1 MISFF
6 LISENKGVALFLMF
20 VEYVFSPVNL
30 GHLHSL
36 FYFSPFSFV
45 FCCLPNSS
53 RSAFHILFFFSFF
66 FSSHKLTEIH
76 LLDF

>member
-1 MISFF
+1 MISF

-53 RSAFHILFFFSFF
+53 RSAFHILLLLLFSCFF
-66 FSSHKLTEIH
+66 
-76 LLDF
+76 LLINLQKFIC